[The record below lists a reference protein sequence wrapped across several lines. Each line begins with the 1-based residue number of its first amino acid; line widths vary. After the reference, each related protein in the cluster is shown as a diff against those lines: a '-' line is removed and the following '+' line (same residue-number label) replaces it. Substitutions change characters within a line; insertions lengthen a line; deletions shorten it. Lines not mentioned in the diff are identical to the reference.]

1 MILLMKYDKKERNT
15 NMKTISLG
23 IITFIAGIYLI
34 GGILH
39 DIAYY
44 LSFNGLK
51 LFRKR
56 YATPVR

>member
-1 MILLMKYDKKERNT
+1 
-15 NMKTISLG
+15 MKTISLG

-34 GGILH
+34 GGIIH

-56 YATPVR
+56 YATPIR